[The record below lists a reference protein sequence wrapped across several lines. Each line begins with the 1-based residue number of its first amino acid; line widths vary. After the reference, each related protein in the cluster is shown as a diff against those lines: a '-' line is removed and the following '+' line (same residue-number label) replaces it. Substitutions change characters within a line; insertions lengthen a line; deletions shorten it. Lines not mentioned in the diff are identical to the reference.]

1 MVLTKSL
8 AFTSTKNLS
17 LLKFENKSMKLLSF
31 IIPFLSLCNLSFAQN
46 YSISGQVDGLVDG
59 DVLLG
64 YYYGDK
70 QYVKDTVQSV
80 NGSFVFESDETLES
94 GMYFML
100 LSDKQFFQLIIDQ
113 DRIFNFSTSH
123 TNLVGE
129 MKIEGSKE
137 NEYFYDYQQFT
148 QIKGIEVQPIKE
160 ALLLAEKESKKAVKL
175 QAKLVE
181 VNEEVS
187 AYKAAYMLEHS
198 SSLFVKM
205 LKALEPINIPEA
217 PVLADGSLDSTFQY
231 KYFKS
236 HFWDHIDLTDDRMI
250 RTPIFHDKMK
260 KYIVDYTPQ
269 VTDSITKYVDIL
281 IEEARSS
288 TEIFKYVVN
297 WTTHHYESSKIMGH
311 DAVFVHMV
319 FSYFVTRQASWVD
332 EVQLTNII
340 DKAMRISPNLIG
352 TIAPFITLPDDK
364 DVIQDMHAIVAPFTI
379 LFFYDPD
386 CGHCKKETPLVKE
399 TLEKYMDKGVQV
411 YAVCTE
417 FDDAMWKEFIVEF
430 GVEDW
435 INVNDIE
442 NISNFRGKYNVMGTP
457 RLFVLDAKKK
467 IIAKQIDADAL
478 DEILENEFRLLEE
491 QN

>member
-1 MVLTKSL
+1 M
-8 AFTSTKNLS
+8 
-17 LLKFENKSMKLLSF
+17 LKFENYSMKLLSF
-31 IIPFLSLCNLSFAQN
+31 IIAFFSVCNISFAQN

-80 NGSFVFESDETLES
+80 NGAFVFESDNLLES

-100 LSDKQFFQLIIDQ
+100 LSDEQFFQLIIDESKT
-113 DRIFNFSTSH
+113 FSFHTSH

-129 MKIEGSKE
+129 MKIVGSTE
-137 NEYFYDYQQFT
+137 NELFYDYQQFT
-148 QIKGIEVQPIKE
+148 QLKGIEVQPIKE
-160 ALLLAEKESKKAVKL
+160 ALTVAEKDSKKAKKL
-175 QAKLVE
+175 QAQLNK
-181 VNEEVS
+181 VNEEVATYKT
-187 AYKAAYMLEHS
+187 AYIDANS

-205 LKALEPINIPEA
+205 LQALEPINIPES
-217 PVLADGSLDSTFQY
+217 PILENGNIDSTFQY

-236 HFWDHIDLTDDRMI
+236 HFWDHIDLTDDRMV

-269 VTDSITKYVDIL
+269 VADSITKYVDIL
-281 IEEARSS
+281 IEEARPSS
-288 TEIFKYVVN
+288 ELFKYIVN

-319 FSYFVTRQASWVD
+319 FSYFVTRQVSWVD

-352 TIAPFITLPDDK
+352 TIAPSITLPDDK
-364 DVIQDMHAIVAPFTI
+364 SVIQDLHSIKAPFTI

-399 TLEKYMDKGVQV
+399 TLEKYMDRGVQV

-417 FDDAMWKEFIVEF
+417 FDDVMWKEFIVEF

-457 RLFVLDAKKK
+457 RLFVLDAKKE
-467 IIAKQIDADAL
+467 IIAKQIGADAL
-478 DEILENEFRLLEE
+478 DDILENEFRLLD
-491 QN
+491 NK